1 LGLGNVIKT
10 EIYFRWNLISVDYD
24 DNKFV
29 DCAISAGA
37 KCIVS
42 NDKHF
47 KILKEIDFPKL
58 EVITDDEFLSLI
70 DF

>member
-1 LGLGNVIKT
+1 M
-10 EIYFRWNLISVDYD
+10 ELISVDYD